1 MTFVNFS
8 VARYIS
14 IVKFSKKLH
23 FLLPLYFQSIH
34 VSNQVIEPLF
44 NEVSQTLSNALGGK
58 FDYIDRQSQR
68 RKDISNDLEYVDNDD
83 TDDNSY
89 VDDDDDDNERYYPT
103 LPPIYPSVKRKPE
116 NRSMKSSR

>member
-1 MTFVNFS
+1 M
-8 VARYIS
+8 
-14 IVKFSKKLH
+14 
-23 FLLPLYFQSIH
+23 H

-68 RKDISNDLEYVDNDD
+68 RKDISNDLEYIDNDD

-116 NRSMKSSR
+116 NRSMKSSRYDVLFCKVIVI